1 MTVGA
6 LTADMAL
13 SLPPIGLGTAHN
25 DDPEECAATVADALE
40 MGYRHVD
47 TAQSYGNEA
56 AVGEGIER
64 ADVPREE
71 CVVATKVAPERLD
84 GTDVYESARQSRDRL
99 KGPIDLLYVH
109 WPTKSYSPTDT
120 LSAFDQ
126 LRKGAVTRHVGVSN
140 FTPALLE
147 EARETLESPIAA
159 HQVEC
164 HPLLQQ
170 RELREDAREHDYTLV
185 AYCPLIRGEVADVPE
200 VRKIADRRGV
210 TPTQVSLAWLAG
222 LENVV
227 AIPKASG
234 EDHLREN
241 LAAADLE
248 LDEEERERIE
258 GIEPE
263 RERRLI
269 DPEDAPW

>member
-6 LTADMAL
+6 LEAGMAL
-13 SLPPIGLGTAHN
+13 SLPPIGLGTSSN
-25 DDPEECAATVADALE
+25 DHPEECAATVADALE

-47 TAQSYGNEA
+47 TAQTYGNEA
-56 AVGEGIER
+56 AVGDGIER

-71 CVVATKVAPERLD
+71 CVVATKIAPDKLD

-99 KGPIDLLYVH
+99 GGPIDLLYVH

-126 LRKGAVTRHVGVSN
+126 LRKGDVTRHVGVSN

-147 EARETLESPIAA
+147 EAREALESPITA

-170 RELREDAREHDYTLV
+170 RELRGDAREHDYTLV
-185 AYCPLIRGEVADVPE
+185 AYCPIIRGEVADVPE
-200 VRKIADRRGV
+200 IREIADRRDV
-210 TPTQVSLAWLAG
+210 TPAQVSLAWLAG

-227 AIPKASG
+227 AIPKATG
-234 EDHLREN
+234 ERHLQGN

-248 LDEEERERIE
+248 LGEEERERIE
-258 GIEPE
+258 GIEPG

>member
-1 MTVGA
+1 MAVDTIGA
-6 LTADMAL
+6 GMGL
-13 SLPPIGLGTAHN
+13 SLPPIGLGTANN

-47 TAQSYGNEA
+47 TAQMYGNEA
-56 AVGEGIER
+56 AVGDGIER

-71 CVVATKVAPERLD
+71 CIVATKVAPERLD

-99 KGPIDLLYVH
+99 GGQIDLLYVH

-126 LRKGAVTRHVGVSN
+126 LRKGDVTRNVGVSN
-140 FTPALLE
+140 FTPELLE
-147 EARETLESPIAA
+147 EARAALESPIAA

-170 RELREDAREHDYTLV
+170 RELREDAREYDYTLV
-185 AYCPLIRGEVADVPE
+185 AYCPVMRGEVADVPE
-200 VRKIADRRGV
+200 LREIAEERDV
-210 TPTQVSLAWLAG
+210 TPAQVSLAWLAG

-234 EDHLREN
+234 ERHLREN
-241 LAAADLE
+241 LAAADVA
-248 LDEEERERIE
+248 LDEDERERIE
-258 GIEPE
+258 GID
-263 RERRLI
+263 RERRLV